1 MDAKQ
6 FQVEFDWVLNVLN
19 SCETLDQV
27 QVTHNLYVRLLVK
40 WSSGLNSPKIK
51 ALNILFVKL
60 EKFQIN
66 KIKKSCTQIN
76 KRANFLNKL

>member
-27 QVTHNLYVRLLVK
+27 QVAHNLFVKLLVK
-40 WSSGLNSPKIK
+40 WSSGLNKSKIK
-51 ALNILFVKL
+51 ALNVLFVKL

-66 KIKKSCTQIN
+66 KIKKSYSQIN
-76 KRANFLNKL
+76 NRVDFFNKL